1 MKAKSRQSG
10 FTLTEMMVVIAT
22 IAVLA
27 VFGVP
32 AVRSFLHSFESRSG
46 TKSMV
51 QAALG
56 SARAIAAK
64 EQRYAGIRF
73 QKAYNPED
81 PLNPFSETQY
91 MVFIVQDPDMSAWG
105 FRAVEGLKPIMLPK
119 SVGVMDFTIVPDR
132 NYTNPV
138 NPWQFRIDDPGLTD
152 AARDALINEPNVTDM
167 STFSI
172 IFSPA
177 GKLVV
182 HGVQVLG
189 RNAGD
194 DVFNEDTQVNNGIGM
209 FYEDRYDILGLGP
222 EPSRNSFVI
231 YDTKSFKQA
240 YDKGLPWSD
249 YLVTLVPEI
258 NYINA
263 YTGTII
269 SKD

>member
-1 MKAKSRQSG
+1 
-10 FTLTEMMVVIAT
+10 MMVVVGT

-27 VFGVP
+27 VVAVP
-32 AVRSFLHSFESRSG
+32 AVRSFLHSFESQSG
-46 TKSMV
+46 TKAMI

-64 EQRYAGIRF
+64 EQHYAGIRF
-73 QKAYNPED
+73 QKAYDPEG
-81 PLNPFSETQY
+81 PLKASQY

-105 FRAVEGLKPIMLPK
+105 FRAVEGLKPMKLPD

-132 NYTNPV
+132 NLQNPISP
-138 NPWQFRIDDPGLTD
+138 NDQFRIDDPGLTD
-152 AARDALINEPNVTDM
+152 AARDALINEPNVSDM

-189 RNAGD
+189 RDAAD
-194 DVFNEDTQVNNGIGM
+194 DVFNDGTKLNNGIGM
-209 FYEDRYDILGLGP
+209 FYEDRNDALGFGP

-231 YDTKSFKQA
+231 YDTKRFKQA

-258 NYINA
+258 HYINA